1 MMSDNLESIVW
12 ESIVWFSK
20 KIRQLEEENQSLRAE
35 KAAHKLALHC
45 PYCGASQGIEP
56 HRENCGPG
64 NAKRKGG
71 GR

>member
-1 MMSDNLESIVW
+1 MSE
-12 ESIVWFSK
+12 K
-20 KIRQLEEENQSLRAE
+20 KCAVCKGTGKVQRYFDAGDHFGGS
-35 KAAHKLALHC
+35 AAPGSEWYSVPC

-56 HRENCGPG
+56 HREHCGPG